1 MGILKTFGAAALAL
15 VVIAPAAFADSCWWH
30 NGSLMR
36 LKDQGNQR
44 WMYYET
50 PKQSL
55 WNAGVQRG
63 TLLWNGTNN
72 NDYYSGNARVFS
84 SSCVGSPLEYWV
96 QGPVLRSNN
105 TLSIRMEGQREKHQN
120 CYGTGQWT
128 NDVLVFTYAY
138 PC

>member
-1 MGILKTFGAAALAL
+1 MLGDAA
-15 VVIAPAAFADSCWWH
+15 
-30 NGSLMR
+30 R
-36 LKDQGNQR
+36 
-44 WMYYET
+44 E
-50 PKQSL
+50 
-55 WNAGVQRG
+55 
-63 TLLWNGTNN
+63 LLPV
-72 NDYYSGNARVFS
+72 SRHHPRVFS

-138 PC
+138 QC